1 LSGIFILYNNFAFL
15 LSMKKTIF
23 IIIIFT
29 AAFLALYEQS
39 KAKPNVIVMVI
50 AIVIFMLGLMQLM
63 SKIPDKNQD
72 KNEDDV

>member
-1 LSGIFILYNNFAFL
+1 
-15 LSMKKTIF
+15 MKKTIF
-23 IIIIFT
+23 IVVVF
-29 AAFLALYEQS
+29 AAGLVALFEQS

-63 SKIPDKNQD
+63 SKVPSKYKDQD

>member
-1 LSGIFILYNNFAFL
+1 V
-15 LSMKKTIF
+15 KKTIF